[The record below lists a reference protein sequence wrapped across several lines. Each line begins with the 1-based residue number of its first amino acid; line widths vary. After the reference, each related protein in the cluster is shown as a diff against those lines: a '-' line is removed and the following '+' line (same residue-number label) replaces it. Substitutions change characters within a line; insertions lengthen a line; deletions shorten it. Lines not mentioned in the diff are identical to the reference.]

1 MFSPN
6 TELIIYRILQE
17 SLSNI
22 GKYSQATQIAVT
34 IKTENH
40 QAWFSVEDNG
50 IGFEIDQI
58 LARRGR
64 KRGLGLASMKERARL
79 LGGTFHLWSK
89 PKTGTKIQ
97 ITVPLKNETLT

>member
-1 MFSPN
+1 M
-6 TELIIYRILQE
+6 
-17 SLSNI
+17 
-22 GKYSQATQIAVT
+22 
-34 IKTENH
+34 
-40 QAWFSVEDNG
+40 EDNG